1 MFKGLKKAVGSR
13 FNVKKWMGYDQI
25 KDSAKFI
32 GDTYKDISPSNDR
45 ARRQKVNKN
54 LSFEEM
60 MQINRLT
67 EDDVRKAIKQQ
78 HNGSIVFALISILP
92 IAYAVYLFSIA
103 IILGGF
109 VSFLGGVLCL
119 AYAYRFQAGAYQY
132 RHRVMKV
139 DPKAVLKE
147 CLRIK

>member
-1 MFKGLKKAVGSR
+1 MFKGLKKAIGSR

-32 GDTYKDISPSNDR
+32 GEAYKDISPTNDR
-45 ARRQKVNKN
+45 NRRQKANKN

-78 HNGSIVFALISILP
+78 RTGSVVFVLVSILP
-92 IAYAVYLFSIA
+92 FAYAVYLFSIG

-139 DPKAVLKE
+139 DPKLVLKE
-147 CLRIK
+147 CFGIK